1 MADIGVGL
9 RTYLLTKTAIT
20 DLVGTRVYPSVLP
33 QNAEVPAIVYD
44 VMGGS
49 PDDVLS
55 GSSGSYRAV
64 VDVECISEN
73 HITSND
79 IAEQIRLVTQGYFG
93 AMGSE
98 QCNACRLLG
107 RFEQYLA
114 PIDGSDLGR
123 HVVAISLEITHNQ
136 TIPTYL

>member
-9 RTYLLTKTAIT
+9 RTYFLTKSAIT
-20 DLVGTRVYPSVLP
+20 ALVGTRIYPSVLP
-33 QNAEVPAIVYD
+33 QNADLPAIVYD

-49 PDDVLS
+49 PDDVLT

-64 VDVECISEN
+64 MDVECISEN

-93 AMGSE
+93 AMGDE
-98 QCNACRLLG
+98 QCNACRLMG
-107 RFEQYLA
+107 RFEQYTP

-123 HVVAISLEITHNQ
+123 HVVAITLEITHNQ